1 MQVALAQQGQNK
13 MDKGYIFFVRHGQTD
28 WNIKRLMQGRDEIP
42 LNEVGISQ
50 ANEAAQLFKE
60 SSSNSGVHF
69 DRVITSPLSRAS
81 VTGKAIADAIGC
93 TDFSTDDRII
103 ERDFGELSGKPY
115 EFSAPYIVGDAD
127 YVKGLEPV
135 CSVLGRVDSFIKE
148 VVKPNTNII
157 AVTHG
162 SVSGVFASRSKK
174 RDGVDPTGKILHN
187 CHMVVYSYDGNEIIM
202 EGYDISPREIGSLDL
217 K

>member
-1 MQVALAQQGQNK
+1 MK
-13 MDKGYIFFVRHGQTD
+13 KGYIFFVRHGQTD
-28 WNIKRLMQGRDEIP
+28 WNTKRLMQGRDEIP
-42 LNEVGISQ
+42 LNEVGIEQ
-50 ANEAAQLFKE
+50 AKEAALLFKE
-60 SSSNSGVHF
+60 SCSKSGVHF

-81 VTGKAIADAIGC
+81 VTGKIIADAIGC
-93 TDFSTDDRII
+93 ADFSTDIRII

-115 EFSAPYIVGDAD
+115 EFSAPYIIGDAD

-135 CSVLGRVDSFIKE
+135 NDILARVDEFIKE
-148 VVKPNTNII
+148 VVRPEKNII

-174 RDGVDPTGKILHN
+174 RDGLDPTGKILHN

>member
-1 MQVALAQQGQNK
+1 

-42 LNEVGISQ
+42 LNEVGIAQ
-50 ANEAAQLFKE
+50 AKEAAQLFKE
-60 SSSNSGVHF
+60 SSSKSGVRF

-217 K
+217 Q

>member
-1 MQVALAQQGQNK
+1 

-60 SSSNSGVHF
+60 SSSKSGVHF

-135 CSVLGRVDSFIKE
+135 CSVLERVDSFIKE

>member
-1 MQVALAQQGQNK
+1 MALAQQEQNK
-13 MDKGYIFFVRHGQTD
+13 MNKGYIFFVRHGQTD
-28 WNIKRLMQGRDEIP
+28 WNIKKLMQGRDEIP

-50 ANEAAQLFKE
+50 ANEAALLFKE
-60 SSSNSGVHF
+60 SAIKSGVRF
-69 DRVITSPLSRAS
+69 DRVIASPLSRAS
-81 VTGKAIADAIGC
+81 VTGKIIADAIGC
-93 TDFSTDDRII
+93 DDFSTDDRLI

-135 CSVLGRVDSFIKE
+135 SCVLERIESFIKE
-148 VVKPNTNII
+148 AVKPDKNII
-157 AVTHG
+157 AITHG

-174 RDGVDPTGKILHN
+174 REGLDPTGKILHN

-202 EGYDISPREIGSLDL
+202 EGYDISPSEIGSLDL
-217 K
+217 Q

>member
-1 MQVALAQQGQNK
+1 
-13 MDKGYIFFVRHGQTD
+13 
-28 WNIKRLMQGRDEIP
+28 
-42 LNEVGISQ
+42 
-50 ANEAAQLFKE
+50 
-60 SSSNSGVHF
+60 VHF

-135 CSVLGRVDSFIKE
+135 CSVLERVDSFIKE

-217 K
+217 Q

>member
-1 MQVALAQQGQNK
+1 MN
-13 MDKGYIFFVRHGQTD
+13 KGYIFFVRHGQTD
-28 WNIKRLMQGRDEIP
+28 WNIKKLMQGRDEIP

-50 ANEAAQLFKE
+50 ANEAALLFKE
-60 SSSNSGVHF
+60 SSIKSGVRF
-69 DRVITSPLSRAS
+69 DRVIASPLSRAS
-81 VTGKAIADAIGC
+81 VTGKIIADAIGC
-93 TDFSTDDRII
+93 DNFSTDERII

-135 CSVLGRVDSFIKE
+135 SSVIERVDSFIKD
-148 VVKPNTNII
+148 VVEPNKNTI

-174 RDGVDPTGKILHN
+174 REGLDPTGKILHN

-202 EGYDISPREIGSLDL
+202 EGYDISPREIGSLNL
-217 K
+217 E

>member
-1 MQVALAQQGQNK
+1 

-42 LNEVGISQ
+42 LNEVGIAQ

-60 SSSNSGVHF
+60 SSSKGGVHF

-135 CSVLGRVDSFIKE
+135 CAVLGRLDSFIKE

-202 EGYDISPREIGSLDL
+202 EGYDISPKEIGSLDL
-217 K
+217 Q